1 MATREEILSKYED
14 DKEDKNVQL
23 QTVLSSRIGQ
33 LAKENSAGIN
43 NTNVKIIGQI
53 FTPIFSFHRSTP
65 LIRSTIRRSNLAV
78 KSELEKEF
86 QRLAISDFENT
97 DGEPDAYILVECRLY
112 QQSSVKF
119 QVTVEES
126 VYLRLPGERIFS
138 KISGVLSF
146 GRSES
151 IVLSSES
158 NGFEELKLK
167 LSGISYPIES
177 LVSNRRFE
185 IYNQEVNI
193 NLENKKLPPIG
204 PMPILVYSIFQL
216 QDFSTIFPK
225 PDGLDTP
232 PSVPETPSVP
242 TPPSVPETPSVPTP
256 PSVPETPSV
265 PDVPSTPTP
274 PTNAKKYLSI
284 ESIKDD
290 DPVIETQT
298 TSSQVISLRFID
310 DDQDDQYYSRNEL
323 TPIKTETVSNK
334 QGDLP
339 NKPLGDKNPIVVSN
353 EKQEKDK
360 RTEAQRLAEEA
371 DSLTK
376 ETPKEKSSTGA
387 SGPNPN
393 LKDGKTA
400 KQEENLDP
408 IPEDKKPEEIKS
420 PNKSSVKTFGEW
432 VVVNKVD
439 SGGIIYRG
447 VKDRPYTKPGISKL
461 INGQLVPHKKEGT
474 PPRIVLDPSKSP
486 ISPPSVDYGK
496 VHMYKSLFNFGNDL
510 KSIFSGF
517 KIESPIDV
525 ALLMNTEIVGQF
537 NKKWPYLFGEG
548 SEIHLAMTRAASVE
562 FESKGGFGTFNLID
576 DTNSADANWAS
587 NPHWCGLC
595 TNFMLFSNG
604 IYKSDD
610 EPKNIVATGAVEGYY
625 NKSPFNS
632 DPRPGKQSI
641 SSIES
646 KYTKDINLKKKT
658 ISSNEAIIKTKE
670 DQLKIEQKK
679 AEKKEQN
686 YINNTDTTEI
696 SQEKIKSFY
705 VMVESIKAL
714 IDSKKNINANL
725 QLEIEELELKKENE
739 IKNLNISSGIDEN
752 GTVALFYRGVHWNSN
767 TLTSAGIELWE
778 KIKLWPGGYIV
789 RRKAGETS
797 GHVETLLCFTKT
809 GLLYTI
815 GGNTGLNDASGNGS
829 QYGFKLYDSISSFC
843 KNGEFEQFYVV
854 KRGVKT
860 PYTNGIGVSVKKTEL
875 YNKYVS
881 DLQKK
886 DETLSSIA
894 YNTVLRHIM
903 EV

>member
-1 MATREEILSKYED
+1 M
-14 DKEDKNVQL
+14 
-23 QTVLSSRIGQ
+23 
-33 LAKENSAGIN
+33 
-43 NTNVKIIGQI
+43 
-53 FTPIFSFHRSTP
+53 
-65 LIRSTIRRSNLAV
+65 
-78 KSELEKEF
+78 
-86 QRLAISDFENT
+86 
-97 DGEPDAYILVECRLY
+97 
-112 QQSSVKF
+112 
-119 QVTVEES
+119 
-126 VYLRLPGERIFS
+126 
-138 KISGVLSF
+138 
-146 GRSES
+146 
-151 IVLSSES
+151 
-158 NGFEELKLK
+158 
-167 LSGISYPIES
+167 
-177 LVSNRRFE
+177 
-185 IYNQEVNI
+185 
-193 NLENKKLPPIG
+193 
-204 PMPILVYSIFQL
+204 
-216 QDFSTIFPK
+216 
-225 PDGLDTP
+225 
-232 PSVPETPSVP
+232 
-242 TPPSVPETPSVPTP
+242 
-256 PSVPETPSV
+256 
-265 PDVPSTPTP
+265 
-274 PTNAKKYLSI
+274 
-284 ESIKDD
+284 
-290 DPVIETQT
+290 
-298 TSSQVISLRFID
+298 
-310 DDQDDQYYSRNEL
+310 
-323 TPIKTETVSNK
+323 
-334 QGDLP
+334 
-339 NKPLGDKNPIVVSN
+339 GDKNPIVVSN

-525 ALLMNTEIVGQF
+525 ALLMNTPIVGQF

-576 DTNSADANWAS
+576 ETNSADANWAS